1 MCAAVVARPGAMIDA
16 EQVIDVSRAHLAS
29 YKKPR
34 HVVFVDSLPRNT
46 SGKVM
51 KHVLRE
57 QVAEMLVA

>member
-1 MCAAVVARPGAMIDA
+1 M
-16 EQVIDVSRAHLAS
+16 IDVSRQHLAS

-34 HVVFVDSLPRNT
+34 HVVFVETLPRNT

-57 QVAEMLVA
+57 QVAEILGVTG